1 MVCAMATNQAFLDLN
16 TPEGLKTSLQRMG
29 FETLTAIQ
37 MATIAPALKGRDL
50 LGSSQTGTG
59 KTAAYGIPV
68 LAWLY
73 ANPGRQALILAP
85 TRELATQIH
94 KVLRKMGKE
103 IGLKGAL
110 ILGGES
116 FARQKTEAGGDA
128 DYLIATPGRLNDH
141 LAQKSILMDRV
152 ALFVLD
158 EVDLMMDMGFIPQ
171 VKEIAKHLPSERQ
184 TFLFSATLPPEIRT
198 LAESL
203 LKDPVRATV
212 GATTEP
218 VAEVTHVNL
227 QVHTDKK
234 PELLI
239 KEVTERQGR
248 ILIFTRTKAGTEQL
262 ERLLSGAGHV
272 VEYLH
277 GERTQKQRKEAL
289 EAFRKGECRILVAT
303 DIAARGLDIPDIA
316 HVINYSLP
324 QTREE
329 YIHRVGRTA
338 RQGKTGIAVNFVTPR
353 DRTILRKIGKL
364 IGLAEPAREVPIS
377 KPAIEARAYK
387 ATAKKSSTVGP
398 C

>member
-1 MVCAMATNQAFLDLN
+1 MVCAMATNESFTDLN
-16 TPEGLKTSLQRMG
+16 IPEGLKSALQRMG
-29 FETLTAIQ
+29 FETLTSIQ

-94 KVLRKMGKE
+94 KVLRKMGKG
-103 IGLKGAL
+103 IGIKGAL

-141 LAQKSILMDRV
+141 LAQKSIAMDRV

-158 EVDLMMDMGFIPQ
+158 EVDLMMDMGFAPQ
-171 VKEIAKHLPSERQ
+171 VKEIARNIPKERQ
-184 TFLFSATLPPEIRT
+184 TLFFSATLPPEIRA

-212 GATTEP
+212 GVTTQP
-218 VAEVTHVNL
+218 VAEVTHINL
-227 QVHTDKK
+227 QVRTDKK
-234 PELLI
+234 PELLLQ
-239 KEVTERQGR
+239 EVAGR
-248 ILIFTRTKAGTEQL
+248 EGRLLIFTRTKAGTEQL
-262 ERLLSGAGHV
+262 ERLLSRAGHA
-272 VEYLH
+272 VEFLH
-277 GERTQKQRKEAL
+277 GERTQKQRREAL

-303 DIAARGLDIPDIA
+303 DIAARGLDIPGIE
-316 HVINYSLP
+316 HVINYCLP

-353 DRTILRKIGKL
+353 DRNILRKLGKL
-364 IGLAEPAREVPIS
+364 IGLAEPPREEAPKPPQKAAFKRPQ
-377 KPAIEARAYK
+377 KPAPNKFRRR
-387 ATAKKSSTVGP
+387 
-398 C
+398 